1 MPTKT
6 RKTKIKYVPESFFHD
21 KVTTGVARGVLR
33 HFRYNRFTLVN
44 LPVGYG
50 KTLIAV
56 MTAVGIAKSNEGIAQ
71 IGVIAPKAKRL
82 DKSFDFALR
91 SAEKYFNVKFKT
103 LLINGEETGT
113 FSGLSRVNK
122 SKQALKDLEDAIIA
136 TPTMFILDETHMSI
150 RDSTS
155 QASKIF
161 SKVLAHVEKAGAYV
175 KVIGLTATPF
185 DKSILDAIG
194 YLVFNGNYNSRTA
207 FYRSEILNYDNIKRR
222 GATQDDIEAM
232 ILRYNFTINKAMFAD
247 IHGVINQLRG
257 IIYSPEAPRDFHIPE
272 NKIMQVRVPL
282 SDDAKSNLKY
292 LRKLDADDAFPDP
305 TTKRIKFIEAM
316 TTDSEMVKITLRIVT
331 SSKVRQPLIF
341 YQYDVQ
347 RDAIIKAL
355 EDSKITFVEVNGKSH
370 SYFDSSTTKI
380 MPVLCQYASASTAFE
395 AKLSDTTIYFGLPD
409 SSINF
414 DQSLG
419 RNARRGQE
427 METIMNYVLT
437 PIDASGKPV
446 AQFQKQWSR
455 IQNKMTQNAKFLQA
469 FRTKWGTYEDAPK
482 RKA

>member
-1 MPTKT
+1 M
-6 RKTKIKYVPESFFHD
+6 
-21 KVTTGVARGVLR
+21 
-33 HFRYNRFTLVN
+33 
-44 LPVGYG
+44 
-50 KTLIAV
+50 
-56 MTAVGIAKSNEGIAQ
+56 
-71 IGVIAPKAKRL
+71 
-82 DKSFDFALR
+82 
-91 SAEKYFNVKFKT
+91 
-103 LLINGEETGT
+103 
-113 FSGLSRVNK
+113 
-122 SKQALKDLEDAIIA
+122 
-136 TPTMFILDETHMSI
+136 
-150 RDSTS
+150 
-155 QASKIF
+155 
-161 SKVLAHVEKAGAYV
+161 
-175 KVIGLTATPF
+175 
-185 DKSILDAIG
+185 
-194 YLVFNGNYNSRTA
+194 
-207 FYRSEILNYDNIKRR
+207 
-222 GATQDDIEAM
+222 
-232 ILRYNFTINKAMFAD
+232 
-247 IHGVINQLRG
+247 
-257 IIYSPEAPRDFHIPE
+257 
-272 NKIMQVRVPL
+272 
-282 SDDAKSNLKY
+282 
-292 LRKLDADDAFPDP
+292 RKLDADDAFPDP